1 MRTSRAR
8 TTRPSVETGRQIAAL
23 VACVERLRAAGIPT
37 GTVHAANSAGVLGHP
52 DAWLDAVRPGLALY
66 GVPPSP
72 GSGGEGLVPA
82 MALETAVVAVK
93 SVPAGTPLGYGGRF
107 VARRDTTVAVI
118 PIGYHDGFRRSLSG
132 KISVLLRGQ
141 RAPVVGAISMD
152 VTLVDATDSGAERG
166 DAVVCLGAQGKETVT
181 AWDLARAAETIPYE
195 ILCGIGPRVAR
206 VYTGGN
212 LAMAAK
218 ATTVFACQSCGS
230 ASPKWLGRC
239 PDCGEWNSFV
249 EEVRAAA
256 VRAAPGAASPQAV
269 SIGEI
274 GLEQR
279 PRLATGLPGFDRV
292 LGGGLVPGSVVL
304 LGGEP
309 GIGKST
315 LLLQAGRGLA
325 VQSRDVLY
333 ASAEE
338 SAPQVRLRGGRL
350 GIHEEK
356 LLVLAETDVSRIIAE
371 AEARSP
377 AVVVIDSVQAV
388 REPSLTSA
396 PGTVSQVRAAASELT
411 RYAKSRGV
419 PVLLV
424 GHVTKDGSLAGP
436 KSLEHLVDAVVSIE
450 GDRGSSRR
458 LLRAT
463 KNRFGPV
470 DEIALYEMTG
480 EGLSELPN
488 ASAALLAERRP
499 GLPGSAVTAAR
510 EGARSVL
517 VEIQALVGGASAGSP
532 RRVGIG
538 VDGGR
543 LALLLAVLEGS
554 GLALSSREIFVS
566 CTGGLEVTEPAAD
579 LAIVAAL
586 VSSARAK
593 PLPDGSVFFGEIGL
607 LGEVRRVPAAVSRLK
622 EAAALGFGRVF
633 LPSGNAGDAAG
644 FPDLA
649 CRPVDRVASF
659 LAELGDGRR

>member
-1 MRTSRAR
+1 
-8 TTRPSVETGRQIAAL
+8 
-23 VACVERLRAAGIPT
+23 
-37 GTVHAANSAGVLGHP
+37 
-52 DAWLDAVRPGLALY
+52 
-66 GVPPSP
+66 
-72 GSGGEGLVPA
+72 
-82 MALETAVVAVK
+82 
-93 SVPAGTPLGYGGRF
+93 
-107 VARRDTTVAVI
+107 
-118 PIGYHDGFRRSLSG
+118 
-132 KISVLLRGQ
+132 
-141 RAPVVGAISMD
+141 
-152 VTLVDATDSGAERG
+152 
-166 DAVVCLGAQGKETVT
+166 
-181 AWDLARAAETIPYE
+181 
-195 ILCGIGPRVAR
+195 
-206 VYTGGN
+206 
-212 LAMAAK
+212 MAAK

-239 PDCGEWNSFV
+239 PECGEWNSFM

-256 VRAAPGAASPQAV
+256 VRAPAGAASPQAV

-274 GLEQR
+274 DLEDR
-279 PRLATGLPGFDRV
+279 PRLATGLPGLDRV

-350 GIHEEK
+350 GIHEGR

-371 AEARSP
+371 AQARSP
-377 AVVVIDSVQAV
+377 AVVVIDSIQAV

-480 EGLSELPN
+480 EGLAELPN

-517 VEIQALVGGASAGSP
+517 VEIQALVGAASAGSP
-532 RRVGIG
+532 RRVAIG

-554 GLALSSREIFVS
+554 GLALSLREIFVS

-586 VSSARAK
+586 VSSARSK

-607 LGEVRRVPAAVSRLK
+607 LGEVRRVPAGASRLK
-622 EAAALGFGRVF
+622 EAAALGFGRVY
-633 LPSGNAGDAAG
+633 LPSGNAGDAAS

-659 LAELGDGRR
+659 VAELSAKS